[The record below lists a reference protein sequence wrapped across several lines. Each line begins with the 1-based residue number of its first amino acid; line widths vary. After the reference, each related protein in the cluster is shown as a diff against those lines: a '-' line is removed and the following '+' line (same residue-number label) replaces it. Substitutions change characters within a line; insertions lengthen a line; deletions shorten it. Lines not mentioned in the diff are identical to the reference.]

1 MFRGSMDT
9 FALIINYL
17 NDSLTPMHAT
27 IGLFEVHETTWL
39 SMAKQLC
46 TLLEKYDLMQCVITF
61 VKY

>member
-1 MFRGSMDT
+1 MDT

-17 NDSLTPMHAT
+17 NDSWTPMHVT

-39 SMAKQLC
+39 SMAKQLH
-46 TLLEKYDLMQCVITF
+46 TLLEKYDLMHCVITF